1 MIPAILPGLLP
12 ESILHSD
19 AFQILATFV
28 ALNSLMYATLA
39 LLKVLPRG
47 YSIFRSSGI
56 NRRRDN
62 RSIYPD
68 ASARSGE

>member
-1 MIPAILPGLLP
+1 MNPGPLIP
-12 ESILHSD
+12 EWTLHTE

-47 YSIFRSSGI
+47 YSIFRSRGR
-56 NRRRDN
+56 NRRTAN

-68 ASARSGE
+68 AATPEKTTI